1 MNDYIR
7 RAFKSLEDLQV
18 VIEPVKSTLKEDL
31 EIETEIKEEPKT
43 VRDLFESERSY
54 IITHD
59 FEDDGISYSLFLEAL
74 NDGESCDIEFEVFDI
89 ENITEVLV
97 EVLDSEH
104 EFLGSLAGED
114 ITLDTPFEK
123 VIKEAKAFI
132 NGEELPDEEEVVIDT
147 EVSSEEPEANDREFI
162 SDEVEVTEEE
172 LLTEEDKDCENCCED
187 KDCEDSDC
195 KDEECC
201 DEECKECKEKSVK
214 EDLDLHPIKI
224 TDEDRFGSA
233 AEVEK
238 YKNKI
243 KKLAAKYGAEV
254 EFKTKVGPKRLDS
267 SWYGGKHVAL
277 INIHNEETN
286 KDYIIDVIG
295 ENAEPYVHFSDTD
308 QELNGI
314 KEFEDNGY
322 FNDATFPEVD
332 GIEVPAF
339 YFRIRRAPRGRWY
352 DSFND
357 LDWDLMWDL
366 DSALD
371 IESYVEDVIPTLESD
386 FPERTKRTKKD
397 ESLKEGKDEIEEYL
411 EVLVI
416 DGKDISCIDTFDVE
430 DVQEAIAAAKEA
442 GADKV
447 VRVTR
452 INKADGSFDFDD
464 KKERVIWTKENNI
477 NEEQLSE
484 SKKYDLYDDEE
495 VEEADKDLDELK
507 NSTSKDE
514 IMQIVDASAEST
526 DELRDSYIGGM
537 VLQCPVCKATM
548 FKDMDQLVKEEDTDL
563 YNVEEECP
571 HCGSKGG
578 FELIGQ
584 LAKPDVNPFAEEEA
598 PVEEPVEEKEEVKI
612 EAEPLPEL
620 PSEEESEEE
629 VTELDLGKQ
638 ESLQKTGNVI
648 LESLDES
655 KFDRLVIKYLK
666 ETYTNIRSYKTT
678 DAAVD
683 DNNNKIIIEGLITFN
698 SGKEKKTT
706 FVFEAKEITNKNQL
720 KLVGMNETFTTGKAF
735 TLLAGTENG
744 RLLSESLSYRY
755 TIDDKKVK
763 GKATSFQ
770 KR

>member
-18 VIEPVKSTLKEDL
+18 VIEPVKSALKEDL
-31 EIETEIKEEPKT
+31 EIETEIKEEPET

-104 EFLGSLAGED
+104 EFLGSLVGED

-132 NGEELPDEEEVVIDT
+132 NGEELPDEEEVAVDT

-162 SDEVEVTEEE
+162 SDETEVEVTEEE
-172 LLTEEDKDCENCCED
+172 LLTEEDKDCKNCNED
-187 KDCEDSDC
+187 KDCEDPDC

-201 DEECKECKEKSVK
+201 DEECKECKE
-214 EDLDLHPIKI
+214 ECEHC
-224 TDEDRFGSA
+224 DE
-233 AEVEK
+233 E
-238 YKNKI
+238 
-243 KKLAAKYGAEV
+243 
-254 EFKTKVGPKRLDS
+254 
-267 SWYGGKHVAL
+267 KHVC
-277 INIHNEETN
+277 E
-286 KDYIIDVIG
+286 KCG
-295 ENAEPYVHFSDTD
+295 
-308 QELNGI
+308 
-314 KEFEDNGY
+314 KEICECD
-322 FNDATFPEVD
+322 
-332 GIEVPAF
+332 
-339 YFRIRRAPRGRWY
+339 
-352 DSFND
+352 
-357 LDWDLMWDL
+357 
-366 DSALD
+366 
-371 IESYVEDVIPTLESD
+371 
-386 FPERTKRTKKD
+386 K
-397 ESLKEGKDEIEEYL
+397 SLKESKDEIEEYL
-411 EVLVI
+411 EVLIV
-416 DGKDISCIDTFDVE
+416 DGKRISCIDTFDVE

-452 INKADGSFDFDD
+452 INKADGSFDYDD

-495 VEEADKDLDELK
+495 VEEADKNLDELK

-548 FKDMDQLVKEEDTDL
+548 FKDMDQLVKEEDEDL

-584 LAKPDVNPFAEEEA
+584 LAKPNVNPFAEEEA
-598 PVEEPVEEKEEVKI
+598 PVEEPAEEKEEVKI

-620 PSEEESEEE
+620 PSEEE